1 MSMLSQASRASDAS
15 DEEDHPT
22 SSTERQDASSVGAD
36 TIADRPLGDRL
47 SRFLTSP
54 ILRTAEVVVT
64 PPVEVSDVPVGDKPG
79 GRRSY
84 TPGLLTPQ
92 AVHQSLPSTPRSNSL
107 LSPSSSPPLP
117 RVPDVDGKHQ
127 HQSHVF
133 VSPTIS
139 HRRDARS
146 SSFTVGHN
154 EDIALSAE
162 TGVAS
167 DASSASSFPLP
178 PLPSPTFSEMFFLES
193 DRSPVPSTTPQI
205 TVTPSGETP
214 PIISDNYVA
223 ETHSPGHEVHDG
235 MPKDSLALP
244 ATLPPL
250 PSPTFSEFFYL
261 ESETPL
267 STPRPRRESSLV
279 TSEGGDQLPK
289 SISEQVSLN
298 ESTHTDDTQEK
309 VRQLCQRGECITR
322 QKAIAGHI
330 AGMSD
335 ETSIRA
341 GDVLE
346 IYKQFKDGSCS
357 LTYAVTFK
365 IKSAYLLRFLSV
377 RLDFRS
383 TEDPFTSS
391 AMRRVSQSADAR
403 YAECNKWVREK
414 SFVPLTSDACYVEYQ
429 KSREVK
435 DDDASSVAISIAAE
449 SCTSYDVEEA
459 GVRFRSQ
466 RYRLY
471 RTIGRVALV
480 LFLICAAV
488 ALVLGLGLGL
498 SGPPESGT
506 PAGVSSASEGDSFSN
521 DVLVKRSRLV
531 PPNSYRRKPRGRIRF
546 AS

>member
-1 MSMLSQASRASDAS
+1 MPPRATFAPLNLVFDEKKSARRNTVKYTTNHPLDSVAGAIHSLWVDDGMSMLSQASRTSDAS
-15 DEEDHPT
+15 DEEYHA
-22 SSTERQDASSVGAD
+22 SSLTDLPDASSVGAGA
-36 TIADRPLGDRL
+36 IAGRPLGDRL
-47 SRFLTSP
+47 SRFLSSP
-54 ILRTAEVVVT
+54 VLRAAEVVVT
-64 PPVEVSDVPVGDKPG
+64 PPVEVPDVPVGDKPG
-79 GRRSY
+79 GRRPY

-117 RVPDVDGKHQ
+117 RVPDVGGKHQ
-127 HQSHVF
+127 PHVF

-139 HRRDARS
+139 HRKDTRG
-146 SSFTVGHN
+146 SSFSGGYN

-167 DASSASSFPLP
+167 DTSSASSFPLP

-214 PIISDNYVA
+214 PIISDNNAA
-223 ETHSPGHEVHDG
+223 EIHAPGHEVHDG

-244 ATLPPL
+244 TTLPPL

-279 TSEGGDQLPK
+279 TSEAGDQPPK
-289 SISEQVSLN
+289 NSSEQVSLD

-346 IYKQFKDGSCS
+346 IYKQFKDGWILGKNCRTNQAGFFPGGSYY
-357 LTYAVTFK
+357 T
-365 IKSAYLLRFLSV
+365 LSSGV
-377 RLDFRS
+377 CMI
-383 TEDPFTSS
+383 SS
-391 AMRRVSQSADAR
+391 
-403 YAECNKWVREK
+403 
-414 SFVPLTSDACYVEYQ
+414 
-429 KSREVK
+429 
-435 DDDASSVAISIAAE
+435 
-449 SCTSYDVEEA
+449 
-459 GVRFRSQ
+459 
-466 RYRLY
+466 
-471 RTIGRVALV
+471 
-480 LFLICAAV
+480 
-488 ALVLGLGLGL
+488 
-498 SGPPESGT
+498 
-506 PAGVSSASEGDSFSN
+506 
-521 DVLVKRSRLV
+521 
-531 PPNSYRRKPRGRIRF
+531 
-546 AS
+546 